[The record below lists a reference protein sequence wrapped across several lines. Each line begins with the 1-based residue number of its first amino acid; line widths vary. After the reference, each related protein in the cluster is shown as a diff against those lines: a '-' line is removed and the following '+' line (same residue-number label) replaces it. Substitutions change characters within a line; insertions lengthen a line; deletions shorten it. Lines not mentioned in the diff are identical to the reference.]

1 MLKRKQLALIFAVI
15 LVVTACTT
23 DSVNPD
29 TIKSDPVSSDSVSSE
44 PAKNE
49 SVDVDS
55 VIRESR
61 LLRIEEAN
69 TSNLVPKPT
78 SIAKR
83 KSTVSHDISPSE
95 FSDQFLSEDERA
107 AVAGR
112 SDASATF
119 ANKPV
124 AGVVAQ
130 EQSISVHSIE
140 AKVGNERDVLAQTPA
155 RANLSSIR
163 APSEELDRENY
174 AHFEDNPLK
183 RVSEQ
188 PVSTFSIDVDTGAY
202 SNARRILN
210 AGGLPVKD
218 SVRVEEFINYFAYDY
233 PTPTNRSRPFN
244 VVTELGPN
252 PWNADTHLLHIGIKG
267 YEVPK
272 SQIPATNLVFLV
284 DVSGSMRSADKLGLL
299 KTSLKMLTKQLRR
312 QDRISIVVYAGAS
325 GVVLEP
331 VAGNRKGEIIAA
343 LDSLSAGGSTNGGA
357 GIRLAY
363 AMAEQ
368 AFVEGGIN
376 RVLLATDGDFN
387 VGTTNFE
394 ALKNLVEEK
403 RKTDISLTTLGFG
416 SGNYN
421 DHLMEQLA
429 DAGNGNYAYIDTLNE
444 ARKVLVEQMS
454 ATLQTIAKDVKIQI
468 EFNPDVVAEYRLIGY
483 ENRMLAREDFNNDQ
497 VDAGEIGA
505 GHTVTAVYEIALAGS
520 NGQRVDQLRYQT
532 EDHVGKGKNSEI
544 AFLRLRYKAPDGD
557 KSKLIEQP
565 IRKADIKRELTDTSA
580 DYRFAAAVAGFGQ
593 LLRGGNYME
602 QFGFDDVRTLANG
615 ARGGDPF
622 GYRGEFVTMVNL
634 AQSLSGQTAAQVTR

>member
-1 MLKRKQLALIFAVI
+1 MCNTKVIALSIAALF
-15 LVVTACTT
+15 VVTACST

-29 TIKSDPVSSDSVSSE
+29 AANTDPVRSNS
-44 PAKNE
+44 ATTE
-49 SVDVDS
+49 SVDIDS
-55 VIRESR
+55 IKRNPPKLEIEEAVSPGTVPAPVSTAKHKVVASDDKGSMNDTDESR
-61 LLRIEEAN
+61 LEG
-69 TSNLVPKPT
+69 
-78 SIAKR
+78 
-83 KSTVSHDISPSE
+83 
-95 FSDQFLSEDERA
+95 ERQV
-107 AVAGR
+107 VAGQIN
-112 SDASATF
+112 APAQF
-119 ANKPV
+119 ANETV
-124 AGVVAQ
+124 ADVAVQ
-130 EQSISVHSIE
+130 EQSVSVLSRPARTRE
-140 AKVGNERDVLAQTPA
+140 AKVGKESNVIAQAPASSVVL
-155 RANLSSIR
+155 NSIR

-174 AHFEDNPLK
+174 AHFEDNRLK

-202 SNARRILN
+202 SNARHILN

-218 SVRVEEFINYFAYDY
+218 SVSVEEFINYFSYDY
-233 PTPTNRSRPFN
+233 PTPKNRNRPFN

-252 PWNADTHLLHIGIKG
+252 PWNPDTQLLHIGIKG

-272 SQIPATNLVFLV
+272 SEIPATNLVFLV
-284 DVSGSMRSADKLGLL
+284 DVSGSMRSDDKLGLL
-299 KTSLKMLTKQLRR
+299 KTSLTMLTKQLRR

-331 VAGNRKGEIIAA
+331 VSGNRKGEIIVA

-363 AMAEQ
+363 AMAKQ
-368 AFVEGGIN
+368 AFVEDGIN

-403 RKTDISLTTLGFG
+403 RKTGVSLTTLGFG

-483 ENRMLAREDFNNDQ
+483 ENRILAREDFNNDQ

-520 NGQRVDQLRYQT
+520 SGQRVDPLRYQT
-532 EDHVGKGKNSEI
+532 EDRADKATASEL
-544 AFLRLRYKAPDGD
+544 AFLRLRYKAPNGD
-557 KSKLIEQP
+557 
-565 IRKADIKRELTDTSA
+565 
-580 DYRFAAAVAGFGQ
+580 
-593 LLRGGNYME
+593 RGGP
-602 QFGFDDVRTLANG
+602 QRLDTKI
-615 ARGGDPF
+615 
-622 GYRGEFVTMVNL
+622 
-634 AQSLSGQTAAQVTR
+634 

>member
-1 MLKRKQLALIFAVI
+1 MRKSKHLALIFAVTF
-15 LVVTACTT
+15 VVTACTT
-23 DSVNPD
+23 DSGNPD
-29 TIKSDPVSSDSVSSE
+29 SVKSD

-49 SVDVDS
+49 TVDVDS
-55 VIRESR
+55 LTRETR
-61 LLRIEEAN
+61 PVRTEEAN
-69 TSNLVPKPT
+69 TSRPVPTPL
-78 SIAKR
+78 SLAKQQ
-83 KSTVSHDISPSE
+83 STISDSKFPSE
-95 FSDQFLSEDERA
+95 LADQFLPEDERQA
-107 AVAGR
+107 LAGR
-112 SDASATF
+112 SDIAEQI
-119 ANKPV
+119 ANKPN

-130 EQSISVHSIE
+130 EQSASVRPNE
-140 AKVGNERDVLAQTPA
+140 AKVVGKFVGKERDFAARVPA
-155 RANLSSIR
+155 SSADLSSIR
-163 APSEELDRENY
+163 APSEEVNRENY

-233 PTPTNRSRPFN
+233 PTPANRSTPFN

-267 YEVPK
+267 YDVPK

-299 KTSLKMLTKQLRR
+299 KTSLKMLTRQMRR

-331 VAGNRKGEIIAA
+331 VAGNRTGAIVAA

-363 AMAEQ
+363 AMAEE

-403 RKTDISLTTLGFG
+403 RKTGISLTTLGFG

-468 EFNPDVVAEYRLIGY
+468 EFNPNVVAEYRLIGY
-483 ENRMLAREDFNNDQ
+483 ENRILAREDFNNDQ
-497 VDAGEIGA
+497 IDAGEIGA
-505 GHTVTAVYEIALAGS
+505 GHTVTAVYEIALADS
-520 NGQRVDQLRYQT
+520 KGQRVDPLRYQS
-532 EDHVGKGKNSEI
+532 EQGVAKGRNQEL

-565 IRKADIKRELTDTSA
+565 IRKADIKRELSDTSA
-580 DYRFAAAVAGFGQ
+580 NFRFATAVAGFGQ

-602 QFGFDDVRTLANG
+602 QFGYDDVRTLANG

>member
-1 MLKRKQLALIFAVI
+1 MLKRTQLAMILAVI
-15 LVVTACTT
+15 FVVTACST
-23 DSVNPD
+23 DSVSPD
-29 TIKSDPVSSDSVSSE
+29 PVKPGPVGSDP
-44 PAKNE
+44 AIRE

-55 VIRESR
+55 VIRESQPVK
-61 LLRIEEAN
+61 IED
-69 TSNLVPKPT
+69 SNKLKPSPSTT
-78 SIAKR
+78 SIAKQSR
-83 KSTVSHDISPSE
+83 SKNPPGLA
-95 FSDQFLSEDERA
+95 DQFASKDERQA
-107 AVAGR
+107 TAGR
-112 SDASATF
+112 SDIAASMPSEAISEEV
-119 ANKPV
+119 AQNKPNSV
-124 AGVVAQ
+124 
-130 EQSISVHSIE
+130 QSLEV
-140 AKVGNERDVLAQTPA
+140 KVGKERDVASQTPA
-155 RANLSSIR
+155 RTNLSAIR
-163 APSEELDRENY
+163 APSEELNRENY
-174 AHFEDNPLK
+174 VHFEDNPLK
-183 RVSEQ
+183 RVTEQ

-218 SVRVEEFINYFAYDY
+218 SVRVEEFINYFSYDY
-233 PTPTNRSRPFN
+233 PPPNNRSRPFN

-252 PWNADTHLLHIGIKG
+252 PWNVDTHLLHIGIKG

-284 DVSGSMRSADKLGLL
+284 DVSGSMRSADKIGLL
-299 KTSLKMLTKQLRR
+299 KTSLKMLTAQLRR
-312 QDRISIVVYAGAS
+312 EDRISIVVYAGAS

-331 VAGNRKGEIIAA
+331 VSGREKSKIVAA

-394 ALKNLVEEK
+394 ALKDLVEER
-403 RKTDISLTTLGFG
+403 RKTGISLTTLGFG
-416 SGNYN
+416 TGNYN

-468 EFNPDVVAEYRLIGY
+468 EFNPDLVAEYRLIGY
-483 ENRMLAREDFNNDQ
+483 ENRILAREDFNNDQ

-505 GHTVTAVYEIALAGS
+505 GHTVTAVYEVALTNGA
-520 NGQRVDQLRYQT
+520 GQRVDPLRYQS
-532 EDHVGKGKNSEI
+532 EQQSGKARNGEF
-544 AFLRLRYKAPDGD
+544 AFLRLRYKAPGGD

-565 IRKADIKRELTDTSA
+565 IRKADIHRELAGTSA
-580 DYRFAAAVAGFGQ
+580 NYRFAAAVAGFGQ
-593 LLRGGNYME
+593 LLRGGTYME
-602 QFGFDDVRTLANG
+602 QFDFDDVRALANG

-622 GYRGEFVTMVNL
+622 GYRGEFVMLVNL
-634 AQSLSGQTAAQVTR
+634 AQSMSGQTAAQVSR

>member
-1 MLKRKQLALIFAVI
+1 MHKFNSIALTVAV
-15 LVVTACTT
+15 LFVVTACST
-23 DSVNPD
+23 DSLNPD
-29 TIKSDPVSSDSVSSE
+29 PVKTE
-44 PAKNE
+44 PARSE
-49 SVDVDS
+49 SVDIDS
-55 VIRESR
+55 VARPTGRVE
-61 LLRIEEAN
+61 IEEAN
-69 TSNLVPKPT
+69 TSQPVPAPT
-78 SIAKR
+78 SIGKY
-83 KSTVSHDISPSE
+83 KSTSPDDKGTAK
-95 FSDQFLSEDERA
+95 FVDQSRLEGARQD
-107 AVAGR
+107 VAGR
-112 SDASATF
+112 SDGPAPI
-119 ANKPV
+119 ANKP
-124 AGVVAQ
+124 AADIALQ
-130 EQSISVHSIE
+130 EQTTP
-140 AKVGNERDVLAQTPA
+140 VLASSVRTRQAKAGKQAHAVA
-155 RANLSSIR
+155 RAPASSVVLNAIR

-174 AHFEDNPLK
+174 AHFDDNPLK
-183 RVSEQ
+183 RVIEQ
-188 PVSTFSIDVDTGAY
+188 PVSTFSVDVDTGAY
-202 SNARRILN
+202 SNARRMLN
-210 AGGLPVKD
+210 AGGLPVRD

-252 PWNADTHLLHIGIKG
+252 PWNADTRLLHIGIKG

-299 KTSLKMLTKQLRR
+299 KTSLTMLTKQLRS

-343 LDSLSAGGSTNGGA
+343 LESLSAGGSTNGGA

-403 RKTDISLTTLGFG
+403 RKTGISLTTLGFG

-468 EFNPDVVAEYRLIGY
+468 EFNPNVVAEYRLIGY
-483 ENRMLAREDFNNDQ
+483 ENRILAREDFNNDQ
-497 VDAGEIGA
+497 IDAGEIGA
-505 GHTVTAVYEIALAGS
+505 GHTVTAVYEIALANS
-520 NGQRVDQLRYQT
+520 EGQRVDPLRYQS
-532 EDHVGKGKNSEI
+532 EQGVAKGRNQEL

-565 IRKADIKRELTDTSA
+565 VRKADIKRELTDTSA
-580 DYRFAAAVAGFGQ
+580 NFRFAAAVAGFGQ

-602 QFGFDDVRTLANG
+602 QFGYDDVRTLANG

-634 AQSLSGQTAAQVTR
+634 AQSLSGQPEAQVIR

>member
-1 MLKRKQLALIFAVI
+1 MLKRTQLVLILAVI
-15 LVVTACTT
+15 LVMTACSTDT
-23 DSVNPD
+23 LSPDSVNSGPVKPD
-29 TIKSDPVSSDSVSSE
+29 
-44 PAKNE
+44 PAKSE

-55 VIRESR
+55 VIRDTRRE
-61 LLRIEEAN
+61 RIEESN
-69 TSNLVPKPT
+69 TSEPVPAPP
-78 SIAKR
+78 SIAKQGSANTR
-83 KSTVSHDISPSE
+83 GKKPSE
-95 FSDQFLSEDERA
+95 LSDQFFAEGERQ

-112 SDASATF
+112 SDIAALP
-119 ANKPV
+119 ANKAV

-130 EQSISVHSIE
+130 EQPKSVQSLE
-140 AKVGNERDVLAQTPA
+140 AKVGKERHVAAQAPA
-155 RANLSSIR
+155 RTNLNAIR
-163 APSEELDRENY
+163 APSEELNRENY
-174 AHFEDNPLK
+174 VHFKDNPLK

-202 SNARRILN
+202 SNARRILR

-233 PTPTNRSRPFN
+233 PTPKDRSRPFN

-252 PWNADTHLLHIGIKG
+252 PWNADTQLLHIGIKG
-267 YEVPK
+267 YEVPR

-284 DVSGSMRSADKLGLL
+284 DVSGSMRSDDKLGLL
-299 KTSLKMLTKQLRR
+299 KTSLKMLTGQLRR
-312 QDRISIVVYAGAS
+312 EDRISIVVYAGAS

-331 VAGNRKGEIIAA
+331 VSGREKARIVAA

-394 ALKNLVEEK
+394 ALKDLVEEK
-403 RKTDISLTTLGFG
+403 RKTGISLTTLGFG
-416 SGNYN
+416 TGNYN

-429 DAGNGNYAYIDTLNE
+429 DVGNGNYAYIDTLNE

-468 EFNPDVVAEYRLIGY
+468 EFNPDAVAEYRLIGY
-483 ENRMLAREDFNNDQ
+483 ENRILAREDFNNDKI
-497 VDAGEIGA
+497 DAGEIGA
-505 GHTVTAVYEIALAGS
+505 GHTVTAVYEIAFAGGK
-520 NGQRVDQLRYQT
+520 GQRVDPLRYQAGARVAEKQAT
-532 EDHVGKGKNSEI
+532 EL

-557 KSKLIEQP
+557 KSKLIERP
-565 IRKADIKRELTDTSA
+565 IAKTTLKRDLADTSEGF
-580 DYRFAAAVAGFGQ
+580 RFAAAVAGFGQ
-593 LLRGGNYME
+593 LLRGGAYMDE
-602 QFGFDDVRTLANG
+602 FGYDDVRLLANN
-615 ARGGDPF
+615 ARGRDPF
-622 GYRGEFVTMVNL
+622 GYRGEFVSLVNL
-634 AQSLSGQTAAQVTR
+634 AQSLSEQTTANVTR